1 MPIYVYELLRDDGA
15 EGEEFEVFQ
24 KMSDEPLTHHP
35 VTGQRVR
42 RIPARTAIGGM
53 WSEGAMSNSVSDD
66 KLKKHG
72 FTKYVKTGDGTYE
85 KTVGSGPSMISGN
98 DLPGS

>member
-1 MPIYVYELLRDDGA
+1 
-15 EGEEFEVFQ
+15 
-24 KMSDEPLTHHP
+24 
-35 VTGQRVR
+35 
-42 RIPARTAIGGM
+42 M